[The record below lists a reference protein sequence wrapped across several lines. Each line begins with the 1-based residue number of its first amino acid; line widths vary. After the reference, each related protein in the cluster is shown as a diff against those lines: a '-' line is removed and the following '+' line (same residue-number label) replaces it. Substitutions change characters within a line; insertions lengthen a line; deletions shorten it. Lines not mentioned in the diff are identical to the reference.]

1 MAVEVN
7 QVEGKDVGDIFMY
20 ALSTCVWCRRTK
32 ALLNELGL
40 AYRYVDVDLQQGE
53 DRRKVIEDVS
63 RWNPARSFPT
73 LVVNQERAI
82 VGFDERAIR
91 ELAQDD

>member
-7 QVEGKDVGDIFMY
+7 KVEGKDVGDIFMY

-40 AYRYVDVDLQQGE
+40 AYQYVDVDLQQGE
-53 DRRKVIEDVS
+53 DRQKVIEDVS
-63 RWNPARSFPT
+63 RWNPSRSFPT
-73 LVVNQERAI
+73 LVVNQERTI

-91 ELAQDD
+91 ELAQDG